1 MVYEHIFR
9 DIAEFTKLD
18 YTFIYDEAL
27 EFYKQNKKG
36 DIELGIKYHLPKRKW
51 YIEDEILYKDVPYCL
66 EILNKKYRIGV
77 IANQS
82 LGTKS
87 RLEKWGIMKYIDLVI
102 ASAEE
107 GVSKPNPK
115 IFEIALQ
122 RAKCVANKAIMI
134 GDRIDNDIMPAKKMG
149 MRTIWIKQGF
159 GGYWQITGDDE
170 KPDYIVEN
178 IIEICSCL

>member
-1 MVYEHIFR
+1 MFGIIEWIFFDVGSTLVDEHLVYEHIFR

-87 RLEKWGIMKYIDLVI
+87 RLEKWGDY
-102 ASAEE
+102 
-107 GVSKPNPK
+107 
-115 IFEIALQ
+115 EI
-122 RAKCVANKAIMI
+122 
-134 GDRIDNDIMPAKKMG
+134 
-149 MRTIWIKQGF
+149 
-159 GGYWQITGDDE
+159 Y
-170 KPDYIVEN
+170 
-178 IIEICSCL
+178 